1 MTQYLEN
8 TGPYLGDVISNLNKE
23 HKDKEQK
30 IQLTMKLVPCH
41 PQTTVKKVQHLLR
54 VVT

>member
-8 TGPYLGDVISNLNKE
+8 TGPYLGDVISNLNKY
-23 HKDKEQK
+23 KEQK
-30 IQLTMKLVPCH
+30 IQVTMKLVPCH
-41 PQTTVKKVQHLLR
+41 PQRTVKKVQHLLR